1 MSGHSKWATTKRQ
14 KAASDAKRS
23 QIFTK
28 LTNLITI
35 AARTGANPETNFKL
49 RMAIEKARAF
59 SVPKDNIE
67 RAIKRGSG
75 EGSDENLEEIIYEGF
90 GPEKVAVVVECVTD
104 NKNRT
109 YSTIKHLFNQY
120 GGNLGSS
127 GSVLWQFQRKGVIVL
142 EMTNLTEAEQLEI
155 IEAGAED
162 LQDKDQQIFIY
173 TKPEDLEKVKN
184 SLKKFPIND
193 TYLIWQAK
201 DKLKISDKSKLEE
214 FFEKLDELD
223 EVNEIYTNADI

>member
-35 AARTGANPETNFKL
+35 AARSGASPETNFKL

-75 EGSDENLEEIIYEGF
+75 ESSGENLEEIIYEGF

-109 YSTIKHLFNQY
+109 YSIIKHLFNEY
-120 GGNLGSS
+120 GGSLGSS
-127 GSVLWQFQRKGVIVL
+127 GSVLWQFQREGVIVL
-142 EMTNLTEAEQLEI
+142 DMTNLTEAEQLEI

-193 TYLIWQAK
+193 AYLIWLAK
-201 DKLKISDKSKLEE
+201 DKIPVSAKNKLEE
-214 FFEKLDELD
+214 FFGKLDELD
-223 EVNEIYTNADI
+223 EVNEIYSTVE